1 MEQALMNIDID
12 ACVSDIMQREVLSVE
27 EDWSL
32 NRLARFLTDNNI
44 SGAPVT
50 SRDGDLVGVVSLT
63 DIVRYDSMP
72 EHRTRERHTHEYY
85 LHSLEMQIAR
95 EETTTFHIE
104 QESQARVRD
113 IMTPMVFAITEA
125 ASIQEAAD
133 MMVKGHIHRLF
144 VTRNNRISGIV
155 TALDM
160 LNVLREAGQ
169 TDLAR
174 PAQGT

>member
-1 MEQALMNIDID
+1 MNKAIGTR
-12 ACVSDIMQREVLSVE
+12 VSDIMQPEVLTVE

-50 SRDGDLVGVVSLT
+50 SPEGDLVGVVSIT

-72 EHRTRERHTHEYY
+72 EQQARERHTHEYY
-85 LHSLEMQIAR
+85 LHSLESQIAL
-95 EETTTFHIE
+95 EETTTYHIE
-104 QESQARVRD
+104 HESQARVRD
-113 IMTPMVFAITEA
+113 IMTPMVFAVPESAT
-125 ASIQEAAD
+125 IQEAAD

-144 VTRNNRISGIV
+144 VTRNNRIAGIV

-169 TDLAR
+169 PDLAR
-174 PAQGT
+174 PA

>member
-1 MEQALMNIDID
+1 MNMSIGTR
-12 ACVSDIMQREVLSVE
+12 VSDIMQREVLTVE

-50 SRDGDLVGVVSLT
+50 SREGDLVGVVSLT
-63 DIVRYDSMP
+63 DIVRYDGMP
-72 EHRTRERHTHEYY
+72 EHQARETHTHEYY
-85 LHSLEMQIAR
+85 LHSLETQISR
-95 EETTTFHIE
+95 EETTTFHLE
-104 QESQARVRD
+104 HESQAQVRD
-113 IMTPMVFAITEA
+113 IMTPMVFAVPESAT
-125 ASIQEAAD
+125 IQEAAD

-144 VTRNNRISGIV
+144 VTRSNRISGIV

-169 TDLAR
+169 ADLAR
-174 PAQGT
+174 PA

>member
-1 MEQALMNIDID
+1 LEQALMNINID
-12 ACVSDIMQREVLSVE
+12 AAVSEIMRREVLSVE

-50 SRDGDLVGVVSLT
+50 SEDGDLVGVVSLT
-63 DIVRYDSMP
+63 DIVRYDSSP
-72 EHRTRERHTHEYY
+72 EHHTRERHTHEYY

-104 QESQARVRD
+104 QESHARVRD
-113 IMTPMVFAITEA
+113 IMTPMVFAVPEA

-133 MMVKGHIHRLF
+133 MLVKGHIHRLF

-160 LNVLREAGQ
+160 LNVLRGAEQ
-169 TDLAR
+169 SDLAR
-174 PAQGT
+174 PA

>member
-1 MEQALMNIDID
+1 MEQALMNINID
-12 ACVSDIMQREVLSVE
+12 AAVSEIMQREVLSVE

-32 NRLARFLTDNNI
+32 SRLARFLTDNNI

-50 SRDGDLVGVVSLT
+50 SKSGDLVGVVSLT
-63 DIVRYDSMP
+63 DIVRYDSSP
-72 EHRTRERHTHEYY
+72 EQRASERHTHEYY
-85 LHSLEMQIAR
+85 LHSLEMQIAG
-95 EETTTFHIE
+95 EEISTFHIE
-104 QESQARVRD
+104 RESPARVREL
-113 IMTPMVFAITEA
+113 MTPMVFAVPEA

-160 LNVLREAGQ
+160 LNLLRGAEHS
-169 TDLAR
+169 DLAR
-174 PAQGT
+174 PA